1 MKLLC
6 MKFREKIEI
15 SEDVDR
21 MYDEQFVKTDLWPA
35 SHEVTYLA
43 C

>member
-6 MKFREKIEI
+6 MKFRENTETP
-15 SEDVDR
+15 EDVDG
-21 MYDEQFVKTDLWPA
+21 MYDEQFVKTDLWLA

-43 C
+43 R